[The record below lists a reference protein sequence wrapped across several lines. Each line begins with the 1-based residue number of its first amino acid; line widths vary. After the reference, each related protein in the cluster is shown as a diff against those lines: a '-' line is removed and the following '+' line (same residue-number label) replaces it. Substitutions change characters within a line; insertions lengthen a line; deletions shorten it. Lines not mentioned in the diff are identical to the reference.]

1 MTQHYIGRK
10 IVMAWE
16 QEKDGQAGYQVKYS
30 NGHISWSPKE
40 AFDEAHLALGH
51 VGQYNYNQ
59 QLVMADLVEFAA
71 RLEGLEGV
79 PGELA
84 EIERRLLQLYIEITQ
99 KKVALFAVPE
109 IEVAADVPA

>member
-16 QEKDGQAGYQVKYS
+16 QELDGQAGYQVKYS
-30 NGHISWSPKE
+30 NGHISWSPKD
-40 AFDEAHLALGH
+40 AFDESHLPLGH

-59 QLVMADLVEFAA
+59 QLVMADLVEFKE
-71 RLEGLEGV
+71 RLKAMAGV

-84 EIERRLLQLYIEITQ
+84 EIERGILRLYIDVTQ
-99 KKVALFAVPE
+99 KKIDEFAFVE
-109 IEVAADVPA
+109 HEVASDVSA